1 MASSNGK
8 SWLWRGAIGIIV
20 GLLSF
25 LSTFM
30 FNRVVAIPETY
41 VTIEQNKDMHIEDRT
56 EQTQLETRTER
67 ALDRIYK
74 QMDEIHSILI
84 EKL

>member
-1 MASSNGK
+1 MKNK

-41 VTIEQNKDMHIEDRT
+41 VTIEQNKEMHIDDKD
-56 EQTQLETRTER
+56 EQKQLEQRTGK
-67 ALDRIYK
+67 ALDRIYQ
-74 QMDEIHSILI
+74 QMDEIHKILI